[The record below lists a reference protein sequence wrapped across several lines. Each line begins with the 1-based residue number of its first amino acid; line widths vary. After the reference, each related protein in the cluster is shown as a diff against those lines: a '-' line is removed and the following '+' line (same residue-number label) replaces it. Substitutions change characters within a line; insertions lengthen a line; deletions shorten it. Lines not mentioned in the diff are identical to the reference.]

1 MRDFRKYRIW
11 QDAVSITNDVY
22 NITEGFPRKE
32 IYGLSNQ
39 LQRAAVSIAS
49 NIAEGASRESAVEF
63 AHFLEIAIGSAF
75 EAETQLII
83 AYQRNYLSQDSFQ
96 KIISFLQ
103 EEEKSI
109 NTFIQTLKPNKANSQ
124 HPTANIQKPTSN
136 S

>member
-75 EAETQLII
+75 EVETQLTI

-124 HPTANIQKPTSN
+124 
-136 S
+136 